1 MILFPI
7 ILIFA
12 YNIFIYN
19 MERKYVCID
28 CGKEFIVESRR
39 DTHAKRCPICRK
51 LYRKSYDSTNKV
63 CNSSIGL
70 LCGKHYLQYKRY
82 GKIQNR
88 TKSDSNEI
96 VLKEDYAII
105 ILYNNKSEPIAET
118 LIDIED
124 IDKIK
129 NSKWCKDKNN
139 YVKNSNQEYLHRI
152 IMEESNLRIC
162 CNADNLK
169 NRVKLPSNNTSGILG
184 VRYREDRNKWYAE
197 IQYNKQK
204 INLGSYT
211 EKDDAI
217 KARLEAEIKYFGIYK
232 SKILNV

>member
-1 MILFPI
+1 M
-7 ILIFA
+7 
-12 YNIFIYN
+12 
-19 MERKYVCID
+19 
-28 CGKEFIVESRR
+28 VESIFFYKFVENIKYMKEIR
-39 DTHAKRCPICRK
+39 KCCICG
-51 LYRKSYDSTNKV
+51 SANKV

-88 TKSDSNEI
+88 TKSDPNEI
-96 VLKEDYAII
+96 ILKEDYAVI
-105 ILYNNKSEPIAET
+105 ILYNNKSEPIAKS

-152 IMEESNLRIC
+152 IMGESDLFIDHINGNKLDNRKSNLRIC

-184 VRYREDRNKWYAE
+184 VRYRADRDKWYAE
-197 IQYNKQK
+197 IQFNKQK
-204 INLGSYT
+204 INLGSYIKK
-211 EKDDAI
+211 EDAI

-232 SKILNV
+232 SKTLNV

>member
-1 MILFPI
+1 MKEI
-7 ILIFA
+7 
-12 YNIFIYN
+12 
-19 MERKYVCID
+19 RKCCI
-28 CGKEFIVESRR
+28 CGS
-39 DTHAKRCPICRK
+39 A
-51 LYRKSYDSTNKV
+51 NKV

-88 TKSDSNEI
+88 TKSDPNEI
-96 VLKEDYAII
+96 ILKEDYAVI
-105 ILYNNKSEPIAET
+105 ILYNNKSEPIAES

-152 IMEESNLRIC
+152 IMGESDLFIDHINGNKLDNRKSNLRIC

-184 VRYREDRNKWYAE
+184 VRYRADRDKWYAE
-197 IQYNKQK
+197 IQFNKQK
-204 INLGSYT
+204 INLGSYIKK
-211 EKDDAI
+211 EDAI

-232 SKILNV
+232 SKTLNV

>member
-1 MILFPI
+1 MF
-7 ILIFA
+7 F
-12 YNIFIYN
+12 YKFVENIKY
-19 MERKYVCID
+19 MKEVRKC
-28 CGKEFIVESRR
+28 C
-39 DTHAKRCPICRK
+39 ICR
-51 LYRKSYDSTNKV
+51 STNKV

-96 VLKEDYAII
+96 ILKEDYAII
-105 ILYNNKSEPIAET
+105 ILYNNKSEPVAET

-139 YVKNSNQEYLHRI
+139 YVKNSNQEYLHRV
-152 IMEESNLRIC
+152 IMEESNLFIDHINGNKLDNRKSNLRVC